1 MKAFSLK
8 EYLKNP
14 EKKVITRDGRN
25 VRIRCTDR
33 RGCDC
38 PIVALVE
45 TSTRKAE
52 NILSYR
58 EDGRWSP
65 AGGPLVDSN
74 LDLFFAPEKHEGW
87 INIYR
92 ADDVKCTATDKYV
105 YRSEIDAINGI
116 AGNKDYI
123 ATIKIEWEE

>member
-45 TSTRKAE
+45 TPTRKAE
-52 NILSYR
+52 NVLSYR

-65 AGGPLVDSN
+65 VGGPSVDSN

-92 ADDVKCTATDKYV
+92 ADDVKCIATDKYV

-123 ATIKIEWEE
+123 ATVKVEWEE